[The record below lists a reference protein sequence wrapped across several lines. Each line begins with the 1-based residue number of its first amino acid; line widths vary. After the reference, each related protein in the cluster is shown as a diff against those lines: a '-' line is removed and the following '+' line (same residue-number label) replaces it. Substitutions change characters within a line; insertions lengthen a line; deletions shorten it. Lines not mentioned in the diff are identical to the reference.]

1 MSDGPKMRAVVTGG
15 GTGVGRATAL
25 LLAKRGYDVAINYS
39 RSESEAEQTVEQ
51 IREHGV
57 DAFSIQA
64 DVSDRSEVVAM
75 AQAIQSRWSG

>member
-39 RSESEAEQTVEQ
+39 RSESEAE
-51 IREHGV
+51 
-57 DAFSIQA
+57 
-64 DVSDRSEVVAM
+64 
-75 AQAIQSRWSG
+75 